1 MSWKTGRNVIR
12 QFIDVYLNVPLCSA
26 YTYDPGENAGEN
38 PVGRRVTVDFNHR
51 KMTAFV
57 IRSYTA
63 DELSFGYPVK
73 KVDKFQ
79 DSEPIF
85 GEFQIKT
92 AEWIADRYLCSPGE
106 ALALMVPGG
115 KREVG
120 SLSLWDEPVDSDLPA
135 YNLSDE
141 QKKAVETVLRS
152 DRAFFYLYGITG
164 SGKTEVYLT
173 LAEKTIAEGRGVIY
187 LVPEIALT
195 HQLTEQVRRRFGSR
209 VSVIHS
215 LLTPAQKYTEW
226 RRILRGEVDFVI
238 GARSAV
244 FAPLDRIGLIILDE
258 EHESSYKSQTTPRYH
273 ARQVAMYIAGK
284 KKAKLIMGSATPSVE
299 AYAAMN
305 NGSVVPLRLFRR
317 VAGGSRPR
325 FSVIDMRGRKNLL
338 SSELLHAVRNSLESG
353 RQVILFLNRRGFSYS
368 FRCRTC
374 GFEFHCSYC
383 SLPLTYHKKENCF
396 VCHCCG
402 RIRPAVRE
410 CPQCRSLDIGYG
422 GIGTEKIEEEIRT
435 VFPQYTT
442 ARVDR
447 DTVGTGKDLG
457 KILSRFRSG
466 EIRMLLG
473 TQMIAKGLNF
483 PGVKTV
489 GIVTIDN
496 ILGIPDFRSAERA
509 FALITQVAGRTGRYS
524 DDGEVLIQTERG
536 DHPAL
541 IHAVKGEADTFYRE
555 ELEMRQLSG
564 FPPFSRLVH
573 LVVRSVSEETAS
585 RAAAFMAGLLQ
596 KAGVPETG
604 LMGPSEA
611 PVARA
616 NGQYRFH
623 CLLRSPHPQKYS
635 EMIREAVGKTVKE
648 FRDCRVDIDVD
659 PLTIE

>member
-1 MSWKTGRNVIR
+1 MVKK
-12 QFIDVYLNVPLCSA
+12 FIDVYLNVPLCSA
-26 YTYDPGENAGEN
+26 YTYDPGEDAGEYLL
-38 PVGRRVTVDFNHR
+38 GRRVIVDFNHR

-57 IRSYTA
+57 IRSYIA

-73 KVDKFQ
+73 KVEKFQ

-85 GEFQIKT
+85 GEFQIKM

-106 ALALMVPGG
+106 ALSLMVPGG
-115 KREVG
+115 KREVC
-120 SLSLWDEPVDSDLPA
+120 SLSLWDEPSDFNFPV
-135 YNLSDE
+135 YRLSSD
-141 QKKAVETVLRS
+141 QRKATETVLQS
-152 DRAFFYLYGITG
+152 DHSFFYLYGVTG
-164 SGKTEVYLT
+164 SGKTDVYLT

-195 HQLTEQVRRRFGSR
+195 HQLTEQVRHRFGSR
-209 VSVIHS
+209 ISVIHS

-226 RRILRGEVDFVI
+226 RRILRGEVDFII

-244 FAPLDRIGLIILDE
+244 FSPLERIGLIILDE
-258 EHESSYKSQTTPRYH
+258 EHESSYKSQTSPRYH
-273 ARQVAMYIAGK
+273 ARQVAMYIARK

-299 AYAAMN
+299 AYAAMK
-305 NGSVVPLRLFRR
+305 NGAVVPLLLPDR
-317 VAGGSRPR
+317 VGGGAPPR
-325 FSVIDMRGRKNLL
+325 FRVIDMRGGKKLL
-338 SSELLHAVRNSLESG
+338 SPELIQAVRRTVEDG

-396 VCHCCG
+396 ICHCCG
-402 RIRPAVRE
+402 RVRPAVYE
-410 CPQCRSLDIGYG
+410 CPECRSLDVGYG
-422 GIGTEKIEEEIRT
+422 GIGTEKIEEEIKSI
-435 VFPQYTT
+435 FPQYRTE
-442 ARVDR
+442 RVDR

-466 EIRMLLG
+466 EIRILLG

-509 FALITQVAGRTGRYS
+509 FALITQVAGRAGRYS

-536 DHPAL
+536 NHPAL
-541 IHAVKGEADTFYRE
+541 IHAVKGDADTFYRE
-555 ELEMRQLSG
+555 ELEMRHAAG

-573 LVVRSVSEETAS
+573 LVVRSESCETTS
-585 RAAAFMAGLLQ
+585 RAAAFLAVLLQ
-596 KAGVPETG
+596 KTG
-604 LMGPSEA
+604 IPKDELLGPAEA

-623 CLLRSPHPQKYS
+623 CLIRSQHLQTYS
-635 EMIREAVGKTVKE
+635 ESIRNAVAETAKE
-648 FRDCRVDIDVD
+648 HRNCRIDIDVD